1 VSTLK
6 ATAAPLHLVVLVVN
20 PTPESYDCPSVR
32 MKQFTHLP
40 PNQQEGLKKLMFLI
54 GPDGVGHL
62 AS

>member
-1 VSTLK
+1 
-6 ATAAPLHLVVLVVN
+6 
-20 PTPESYDCPSVR
+20 